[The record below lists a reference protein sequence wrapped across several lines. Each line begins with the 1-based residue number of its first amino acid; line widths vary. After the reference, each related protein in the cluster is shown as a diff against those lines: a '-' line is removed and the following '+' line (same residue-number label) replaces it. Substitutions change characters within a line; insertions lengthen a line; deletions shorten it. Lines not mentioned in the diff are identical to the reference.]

1 METAGFLFVLRIV
14 SAGLLVAFMG
24 ALFWL
29 VLRDYRSAVVEN
41 MGQRRSYGQLVA
53 MVELNGKLVKSGQS
67 YPLLPLT
74 SMGRSPTN
82 TVPISDT
89 FASGEHAVLTRRSD
103 QWWLEDRRSRNG
115 TTLNGIP
122 VEKPVIVTD
131 GDVIGI
137 GKLRFRVEFE
147 EGLR

>member
-1 METAGFLFVLRIV
+1 MLLFILRVV
-14 SAGLLVAFMG
+14 SAGLLIAFMG
-24 ALFWL
+24 TLSWL
-29 VLRDYRSAVVEN
+29 VLREYRQTVIESAA
-41 MGQRRSYGQLVA
+41 QRRSYGQLVS
-53 MVELNGKLVKSGQS
+53 MLEVDGKLLKTGQN

-74 SMGRSPTN
+74 SLGRSPTN
-82 TVPISDT
+82 TVPIEDN
-89 FASGEHAVLTRRSD
+89 FASGEHAVLTRRSE

-137 GKLRFRVEFE
+137 GKMHFRIELGEDV
-147 EGLR
+147 R

>member
-1 METAGFLFVLRIV
+1 LETAVLLFILRVV
-14 SAGLLVAFMG
+14 SAGLLIAFMG
-24 ALFWL
+24 TLSWL
-29 VLRDYRSAVVEN
+29 VLREYRRTVIESA
-41 MGQRRSYGQLVA
+41 GQRRSYGQLISMLEVD
-53 MVELNGKLVKSGQS
+53 GKLLKTGQN

-74 SMGRSPTN
+74 SLGRSPTN
-82 TVPISDT
+82 TVPIEDN
-89 FASGEHAVLTRRSD
+89 FASGEHAVLARRSD

-115 TTLNGIP
+115 TTLNGIQ

-137 GKLRFRVEFE
+137 GKMHFRVELG

>member
-1 METAGFLFVLRIV
+1 LETAVLLFILRVV
-14 SAGLLVAFMG
+14 SAGLLIAFMG
-24 ALFWL
+24 ALSWL
-29 VLRDYRSAVVEN
+29 VLREYRRTVIESA
-41 MGQRRSYGQLVA
+41 GQRRSYGQLISMLEVD
-53 MVELNGKLVKSGQS
+53 GKLLKTGQN

-74 SMGRSPTN
+74 SLGRSPTN
-82 TVPISDT
+82 TVPIDDN
-89 FASGEHAVLTRRSD
+89 FASGEHAVLARRNE

-137 GKLRFRVEFE
+137 GKMHFRVELG
-147 EGLR
+147 EG

>member
-1 METAGFLFVLRIV
+1 METAVLLFILRVV
-14 SAGLLVAFMG
+14 SAGLLIAFMG
-24 ALFWL
+24 TLSWL
-29 VLRDYRSAVVEN
+29 VLRDYRQAVTESAA
-41 MGQRRSYGQLVA
+41 QRRSYGQLVS
-53 MVELNGKLVKSGQS
+53 MLEVDGKLLKTGQN

-74 SMGRSPTN
+74 SLGRSPTN
-82 TVPISDT
+82 TVPIEDT

-115 TTLNGIP
+115 TTLNGIA

-137 GKLRFRVEFE
+137 GKMHFRIELG
-147 EGLR
+147 EGVI

>member
-1 METAGFLFVLRIV
+1 MDTAILLLVLRFI

-29 VLRDYRSAVVEN
+29 VLRDYKRAVFESAS
-41 MGQRRSYGQLVA
+41 QRKSYGQLVA
-53 MVELNGKLVKSGQS
+53 MFEVDGKLVKTGHN
-67 YPLLPLT
+67 YPLMPLT
-74 SMGRSPTN
+74 SLGRSPTN
-82 TVPISDT
+82 TVPIDDS

-103 QWWLEDRRSRNG
+103 QWWLEDRKSRNG
-115 TTLNGIP
+115 TNLNGIP
-122 VEKPVIVTD
+122 VEKAMIVTD

-137 GKLRFRVEFE
+137 GKMRFRVEFG